1 MLENTKLTGD
11 ELGLM
16 SLFESVS
23 GATAMDCIIDEEGD
37 EEGVTFLVGEKEF
50 PKIFRSAR
58 GLATS
63 HKNPFQAVLEHLG
76 RIMRRRVEIVRFSDD
91 ITRFL
96 QDFFSLSRSESVS
109 VVKRPDGSTYAVI
122 YASPRRKGAII
133 GRRGY
138 RAKQGRTLARRY
150 FDLQTIYIK

>member
-23 GATAMDCIIDEEGD
+23 GATAMDCIIDEEG
-37 EEGVTFLVGEKEF
+37 VTFLVGEKEF
-50 PKIFRSAR
+50 PKILRSAR

-138 RAKQGRTLARRY
+138 RAKQGRTLAKRY

>member
-23 GATAMDCIIDEEGD
+23 GAPAMDCIIHEET
-37 EEGVTFLVGEKEF
+37 VTFLVGQKDF
-50 PKIFRSAR
+50 PKILRSAR

-63 HKNPFQAVLEHLG
+63 HKKPFQAILEQLG
-76 RIMRRRVEIVRFSDD
+76 RIMRRRVEIVKFSDN

-96 QDFFSLSRSESVS
+96 QDFFSLSGRESVN

-122 YASPRRKGAII
+122 YASPQRKGAII

-138 RAKQGRTLARRY
+138 RAE
-150 FDLQTIYIK
+150 

>member
-23 GATAMDCIIDEEGD
+23 GATAMDCIIDEEG
-37 EEGVTFLVGEKEF
+37 VTFLVGKKEF
-50 PKIFRSAR
+50 PKILRSAR

-76 RIMRRRVEIVRFSDD
+76 RIMRRRVEIVKFSDD

>member
-23 GATAMDCIIDEEGD
+23 GATAMDCIIDEEG
-37 EEGVTFLVGEKEF
+37 VTFLVGEKEF
-50 PKIFRSAR
+50 PKILRSAR